1 MIPMLPG
8 NIEEEGMLSTRGR
21 LGWALAAVILI
32 TACGG
37 GTSTSGGATSTPG
50 ASKTARIG
58 SFDRPVVFAFTPS
71 QDVARITASGNAMAS
86 ALATATGLRWKVSIP
101 TSYAAQIEA
110 MCSGQADIAAIA
122 PLQMTL
128 LLDKDCGTPIVAA
141 LRKDDTGALATTYK
155 SKILVQTA
163 SGITDLNGLKG
174 KKFSFVDPIS
184 ASGYLFPTLLVK
196 NKTGQDP
203 KAFFGST
210 IFAGSHDKS
219 VLAVYSGQVDGAA
232 SFIDARMPADVIAKT
247 KVIDTAGPIP
257 NDGIAV
263 AKGFPAALQAQI
275 TKALIDYCASDAG
288 KVQCKALF
296 GWDGLKEVTADFY
309 NPVRD
314 AAKLA
319 GIDVAAE
326 AAKTPAPPPPTPS
339 PTKAPWSS
347 NASHR
352 TRPPGQSGGRVHL
365 ES

>member
-1 MIPMLPG
+1 MITTLP
-8 NIEEEGMLSTRGR
+8 EELREEGMLSTRGR
-21 LGWALAAVILI
+21 LGWALAVIFLI
-32 TACGG
+32 SACTGSTA
-37 GTSTSGGATSTPG
+37 TGGATAA

-58 SFDRPVVFAFTPS
+58 SFDRPIIFAFTPS
-71 QDVARITASGNAMAS
+71 QDVARITASGNAIAS
-86 ALATATGLRWKVSIP
+86 ALATATGLRWKVSVP
-101 TSYAAQIEA
+101 TSYAAEIESVCA
-110 MCSGQADIAAIA
+110 GQTDIAAIA

-128 LLDKDCGTPIVAA
+128 LLDKSCGSPILAS
-141 LRKDDTGALATTYK
+141 LRKDDTGQLATTYK
-155 SKILVQTA
+155 SQILVQTA

-232 SFIDARMPADVIAKT
+232 SFIDARTDAGMPADVIAKT

-257 NDGIAV
+257 NDGVAV
-263 AKGFPAALQAQI
+263 AKGFPAELQAQI

-288 KVQCKALF
+288 KTQCKALF

-314 AAKLA
+314 AAK
-319 GIDVAAE
+319 
-326 AAKTPAPPPPTPS
+326 
-339 PTKAPWSS
+339 
-347 NASHR
+347 
-352 TRPPGQSGGRVHL
+352 
-365 ES
+365 

>member
-1 MIPMLPG
+1 
-8 NIEEEGMLSTRGR
+8 MLSTRGR
-21 LGWALAAVILI
+21 LGWALAVVLLI
-32 TACGG
+32 SACSG
-37 GTSTSGGATSTPG
+37 GTSTNGGGATPA

-58 SFDRPVVFAFTPS
+58 SFDRPIIFAFTPS
-71 QDVARITASGNAMAS
+71 QDVARITASGNAIAS
-86 ALATATGLRWKVSIP
+86 ALATATGLRWKVTVP
-101 TSYAAQIEA
+101 TSYAAEIESVCA
-110 MCSGQADIAAIA
+110 GQTDIAAIA

-128 LLDKDCGTPIVAA
+128 LLDKQCGTPVLAS

-155 SKILVQTA
+155 SQILVQTA
-163 SGITDLNGLKG
+163 SGITDLNRLKG
-174 KKFSFVDPIS
+174 KKFAFVDPIS

-196 NKTGQDP
+196 NKTGQEP
-203 KAFFGST
+203 KTFFGST
-210 IFAGSHDKS
+210 IFAVSHDKS

-232 SFIDARMPADVIAKT
+232 SFIDARTDAGMPADVIAKT

-257 NDGIAV
+257 NDGVAV
-263 AKGFPAALQAQI
+263 AKGFPADLQKQV
-275 TKALIDYCASDAG
+275 TKALIDYCATDAG

-339 PTKAPWSS
+339 PSKAP
-347 NASHR
+347 
-352 TRPPGQSGGRVHL
+352 
-365 ES
+365 

>member
-58 SFDRPVVFAFTPS
+58 SFDRPIIFAFTPS
-71 QDVARITASGNAMAS
+71 QDVARITASGTAIAS
-86 ALATATGLRWKVSIP
+86 ALATATGLRWKVIVP
-101 TSYAAQIEA
+101 TSYAAQIES
-110 MCSGQADIAAIA
+110 MCAGQSDIAAIA

-128 LLDKDCGTPIVAA
+128 LLDKGCGTPILAA
-141 LRKDDTGALATTYK
+141 LRKDEKGQLATTYNAQ
-155 SKILVQTA
+155 ILVRTD
-163 SGITDLNGLKG
+163 SGINDLNGLKG
-174 KKFSFVDPIS
+174 KKFAFVDPIS

-232 SFIDARMPADVIAKT
+232 SFIDARTDAGMPADVMAKT

-263 AKGFPAALQAQI
+263 AKGFPSDLQAQV

-288 KVQCKALF
+288 KTQCKALF
-296 GWDGLKEVTADFY
+296 GWDGLKEVTPDFY

-339 PTKAPWSS
+339 PSKAP
-347 NASHR
+347 
-352 TRPPGQSGGRVHL
+352 
-365 ES
+365 